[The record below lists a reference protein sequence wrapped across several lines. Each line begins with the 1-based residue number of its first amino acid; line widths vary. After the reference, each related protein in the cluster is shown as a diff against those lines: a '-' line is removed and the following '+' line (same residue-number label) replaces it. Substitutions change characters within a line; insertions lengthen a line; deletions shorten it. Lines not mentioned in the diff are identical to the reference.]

1 MKRAFVNP
9 RQVER
14 LWRQLT
20 DQPDDR
26 KLGIEI
32 IPPEAHL
39 REDGKKRAHDDV
51 EFFACQLIERQ
62 PLAKKSIW
70 REPASRGF
78 IHLARIQI
86 PSPRIPGNE
95 QVGDNYVE
103 TVLAGCEISAAYT
116 EEVANVLIA
125 KEYASVRGETG
136 QDSPPPP
143 TVPSAD
149 NLTLWQAS

>member
-32 IPPEAHL
+32 IAPEAHL

-103 TVLAGCEISAAYT
+103 TVSAGCEISAA
-116 EEVANVLIA
+116 VLKHETHICA
-125 KEYASVRGETG
+125 LEQICVPGGEMRALLWPLRARVR
-136 QDSPPPP
+136 SPSFP
-143 TVPSAD
+143 
-149 NLTLWQAS
+149 LHR